1 MLKKRFPVLQN
12 VFAERLHID
21 LCPLLKTLGFRG
33 GLKSIERQVGINRR
47 PETDGLNGMDAVRL
61 WNQYQRGGENAEEA
75 LRLLHRYNEEDVVN
89 LKFLLDFAIPKLRDK
104 DGFPDPE
111 LEKDKTLAMVF

>member
-1 MLKKRFPVLQN
+1 
-12 VFAERLHID
+12 
-21 LCPLLKTLGFRG
+21 
-33 GLKSIERQVGINRR
+33 
-47 PETDGLNGMDAVRL
+47 
-61 WNQYQRGGENAEEA
+61 
-75 LRLLHRYNEEDVVN
+75 LLHRYNEEDVVN

>member
-1 MLKKRFPVLQN
+1 MLRKRFPVLQN

-21 LCPLLKTLGFRG
+21 LCPLLKTLGYKG
-33 GLKSIERQVGINRR
+33 GLKNIERQIGLNRR

-61 WNQYQRGGENAEEA
+61 WQLYRRGGESAEDA

-89 LKFLLDFAIPKLRDK
+89 LKALLDFALPKLKAR
-104 DGFPDPE
+104 DGFPEPVLDS
-111 LEKDKTLAMVF
+111 DKTLSMAF